1 MKNQII
7 KKKVKNST
15 FSGVFL
21 ILLQI
26 ANFSSSVLSSALFF
40 HPIFLLCFSLSIFY
54 SSLKLALIHF
64 LSICL
69 PHFLMMLAA
78 VAIAVLSS
86 ETYFFGSD
94 FISLQRRSDAAALI
108 QIQEAIRKDVGNKFR
123 SLFNLINKS
132 SSQFSLIICV
142 IISPA
147 SLNVSREGGKKTC
160 MRNVNE
166 RK

>member
-21 ILLQI
+21 ILCLQI

-86 ETYFFGSD
+86 ETYFFGSN

-108 QIQEAIRKDVGNKFR
+108 QIQEAIRKDVGYKFR

-132 SSQFSLIICV
+132 SPQFSLIICV

-147 SLNVSREGGKKTC
+147 SLNVSREGGKK
-160 MRNVNE
+160 RV
-166 RK
+166 